1 MKKTKHVHFKD
12 PKVIDQ
18 PPKKDIYSI
27 VGESIKKKSSEM
39 CNLLE
44 INSH

>member
-1 MKKTKHVHFKD
+1 MLIEEVNSHTQQMKKTKHVHFKD

-27 VGESIKKKSSEM
+27 LGESIK
-39 CNLLE
+39 
-44 INSH
+44 